1 LTVDVAA
8 DPVLPRLRQELRIDR
23 GAPLVTGAPSW
34 TLTDPVR
41 YLFFQLGTLE
51 MRIFSL
57 WSTGTLN
64 TVRAGLAA
72 DGLDPEESEA
82 AIGTVLQFSLANSL
96 TVRPDGDPV
105 AAFSVQRA
113 QARKAWWKW
122 LVDHYLFIRL
132 PLVKPALFLE
142 KTLPRIAFLWSPQV
156 IAAFGALALLG
167 LFLVARQWDS
177 FLASFPYFF
186 SMDGIIAYG
195 IALSCVKVIHEL
207 GHAFTATKYGVRVP
221 TMGIS
226 LLIMMPVLYTDTTG
240 AWRLTS
246 RRKRLM
252 IDIAGVTAE
261 MMVASVATMAWVM
274 LPDGSVRSAAFV
286 LATSSWAMSLM
297 INLNPLM
304 RYDGYYIFSDALSVP
319 NLQIRAFVLGRWW
332 LREMLFG
339 LGEPRPEDMPCTK
352 ERILIAYALTTWV
365 YRFFLF
371 LGIAIVVYHMFFK
384 LLGIILF
391 VVEISV
397 FLARPILKELGEW
410 AKRKDQIMATPRG
423 RWLGWGMVAVALVII
438 LPLDRHVTA
447 PAVLSTVTAAPLV
460 AGDPARIDRVLVRD
474 GQTVAKGAVLAELS
488 APDLARDA
496 QTRSINIAR
505 LELQL
510 SRAASDQ
517 IDLANRA
524 VLEQELATERAAL
537 SGLSLREAKL
547 VLRAPAAGIVTD
559 LTPEMHGGRWVG
571 GSEIIARIV
580 SPGAYDVQAFIS
592 EGDTQR
598 IAQGALARFIPDDP
612 TQKSRRAKLVERA
625 TSAAL
630 TLDQPILASTN
641 GGPIAADKEGTTLK
655 PRKPVFRAR
664 LITERSNPADEAL
677 IQIVPGQVRIDAESR
692 SILGT
697 LTRWI
702 MQILRGEAS
711 LS

>member
-1 LTVDVAA
+1 MDVAA

-41 YLFFQLGTLE
+41 HLFYQLGKLE

-57 WSTGTLN
+57 WSGGTLGS
-64 TVRAGLAA
+64 VRAGLAA
-72 DGLDPEESEA
+72 DGLDEQEREA
-82 AIGTVLQFSLANSL
+82 AIGNVLQFSLANSL
-96 TVRPDGDPV
+96 TVRPKGDPV
-105 AAFSVQRA
+105 AAFSAQRA

-132 PLVKPALFLE
+132 PLVKPALILE
-142 KTLPRIAFLWSPQV
+142 KALPRIAFFWSPRV

-167 LFLVARQWDS
+167 LFLVARQWDN

-195 IALSCVKVIHEL
+195 IALFCVKVIHEL
-207 GHAFTATKYGVRVP
+207 GHAFTATRYGVRVP
-221 TMGIS
+221 TMGVS
-226 LLIMMPVLYTDTTG
+226 LLVMMPVLYTDTTG

-274 LPDGSVRSAAFV
+274 LPDGGIRSAAFV

-304 RYDGYYIFSDALSVP
+304 RYDGYYIFSDALAVP
-319 NLQIRAFVLGRWW
+319 NLQIRAFALGRWW
-332 LREMLFG
+332 LREKLFD
-339 LGEPRPEDMPCTK
+339 LGEPRPEDMPRSK
-352 ERILIAYALTTWV
+352 ERILIGYALTTWI

-371 LGIAIVVYHMFFK
+371 LGIAFVVYHMFFK

-397 FLARPILKELGEW
+397 FLARPILRELGEW
-410 AKRKDQIMATPRG
+410 AKRKDRIMATTRG
-423 RWLGWGMVAVALVII
+423 RWIGGIGLVLLLAFI
-438 LPLDRHVTA
+438 LPLDRHVSA
-447 PAVLSTVTAAPLV
+447 PAVLSSVTAVPLV
-460 AGDPARIDRVLVRD
+460 AGDPARIDRIFVRD
-474 GQTVAKGAVLAELS
+474 GDRVAQDAAIAELS

-496 QTRSINIAR
+496 GLRQINIKR

-510 SRAASDQ
+510 GRAASDQ
-517 IDLANRA
+517 ADLANRA
-524 VLEQELATERAAL
+524 VLERELATERAAL

-547 VLRAPAAGIVTD
+547 ILRAPSAGIVTD
-559 LTPEMHGGRWVG
+559 LTPDMHAGRWVG
-571 GSEIIARIV
+571 GSETIARIV
-580 SPGAYDVQAFIS
+580 SPGDFDVEAYLN
-592 EGDTQR
+592 EGDGQR
-598 IAQGALARFIPDDP
+598 VSQGALARFIPDDP
-612 TQKSRRAKLVERA
+612 TQGSRRAKLIERA
-625 TSAAL
+625 SSAAL
-630 TLDQPILASTN
+630 TLDQPMLASTN
-641 GGPIAADKEGTTLK
+641 GGPIAVDKDGNMLK
-655 PRKPVFRAR
+655 PHKPVYRAR
-664 LITERSNPADEAL
+664 LIVERESGADATL
-677 IQIVPGQVRIDAESR
+677 IQTVPGRIRIEAQGQSVV
-692 SILGT
+692 GN
-697 LTRWI
+697 LTRWL
-702 MQILRGEAS
+702 MQLLRGEAS